1 MARFDLNGTWNM
13 ESVEGIEEFLG
24 DSGASWLKRKAA
36 AQVRWMQ
43 RS

>member
-13 ESVEGIEEFLG
+13 ESVEGIDGFVA

-36 AQVRWMQ
+36 EQVRGTH
-43 RS
+43 S